1 MNEKMK
7 LGAAL
12 QMLEE
17 AGADVKFEKHI
28 LKEGD
33 KYMDALDA
41 ELDYQQ
47 GQAKMNEFFDELL
60 NVTAE
65 VFGDMPDK
73 GKHPEGEDYC
83 YATLHVEGDAWLEI
97 KQCALDEVKLTVY
110 HSPKGLYDDGRVG
123 GISCGTWYLYTDEQD
138 KFSECFEDLKKMVAK
153 ANKQSLFKRL
163 KRAWRKDESVD
174 ESCQPIED
182 HGLGGAVS
190 KKFKD
195 KEWVTEISYP
205 FRGFSEDH
213 SAVLIHTNT
222 DDEAKARKYE
232 GDVWFEMTELYGEG
246 NVSTRIKQEYEF
258 EEDKYEDLAKD
269 YRDKWVVVVQ
279 KEFNDNEPEDNDGEY
294 DGERDWGED

>member
-17 AGADVKFEKHI
+17 AGANVKFEKHI
-28 LKEGD
+28 IKEGD
-33 KYMDALDA
+33 KYTDAMDAED
-41 ELDYQQ
+41 DYVV
-47 GQAKMNEFFDELL
+47 GQAKMNAFFTDLMPIA
-60 NVTAE
+60 AE
-65 VFGDMPDK
+65 VFGDMPEK
-73 GKHPEGEDYC
+73 VKHPEGDTYC
-83 YATLHVEGDAWLEI
+83 AAELDFGDGVKFVM
-97 KQCALDEVKLTVY
+97 KQVALDEVEL
-110 HSPKGLYDDGRVG
+110 
-123 GISCGTWYLYTDEQD
+123 GIEKNGEEVRPTWYLHPGDED
-138 KFSECFEDLKKMVAK
+138 EIGECFGDLRK
-153 ANKQSLFKRL
+153 ALERAQKPSLMQRI

-174 ESCQPIED
+174 ESCKPIDD

-195 KEWVTEISYP
+195 KEWVTELSYP
-205 FRGFSEDH
+205 FYGFREDH

-232 GDVWFEMTELYGEG
+232 GDVWSVMTDLYGEG

-269 YRDKWVVVVQ
+269 YRDKWVIVVQ
-279 KEFNDNEPEDNDGEY
+279 KEFNDDGE
-294 DGERDWGED
+294 D

>member
-17 AGADVKFEKHI
+17 AGANVKFEKHI
-28 LKEGD
+28 IKEGD
-33 KYMDALDA
+33 KYMDAMDA
-41 ELDYQQ
+41 ELDNIQ
-47 GQAKMNEFFDELL
+47 GQNAMNEFFDSLL
-60 NVTAE
+60 PIVAE

-73 GKHPEGEDYC
+73 VKHPEGEDYC
-83 YATLHVEGDAWLEI
+83 AAELDLGDGVKLTM
-97 KQCALDEVKLTVY
+97 QQMSLDEVQI
-110 HSPKGLYDDGRVG
+110 
-123 GISCGTWYLYTDEQD
+123 GIEKNGEFVPPRWYLHPGDED
-138 KFSECFEDLKKMVAK
+138 EYSECFEDLKKALAK
-153 ANKQSLFKRL
+153 AQKPSLVQRI

-174 ESCQPIED
+174 ESCKPIED

-205 FRGFSEDH
+205 FRGFREDH

-222 DDEAKARKYE
+222 DDEAKARKHE
-232 GDVWFEMTELYGEG
+232 GDVWSVMTDLYGEG

-258 EEDKYEDLAKD
+258 EEDDYQDLAED

-279 KEFNDNEPEDNDGEY
+279 KEFNDNEPEDNDGY